1 MRSGGLALLR
11 TAVLAALAVAWIA
24 AAHLGSA
31 GLVDPDFSAALAL
44 APAAA
49 AVPLLLWRAGR
60 RAVAA
65 AGTLCLIGLVA
76 AVWPVLRGNV
86 ALLYFLQHLG
96 VNLALAALFGRSLL
110 AGREP
115 LISRLSRAV
124 HGGAMTD
131 ARARYTRGV
140 TVAWTAFF
148 LASAVVSAALFLLAA
163 PAVWS
168 FFANVLTG
176 PLIAIAYLA
185 EYAVRCRTLPPGDRT
200 RFADALRAYRASPR

>member
-1 MRSGGLALLR
+1 MTLLR
-11 TAVLAALAVAWIA
+11 TIALAALAVAWIA

-31 GLVDPDFSAALAL
+31 GLADPDLSAAIAL

-65 AGTLCLIGLVA
+65 AGTLCLIGLIA

-96 VNLALAALFGRSLL
+96 INLALAALFGRSLL

-115 LISRLSRAV
+115 LISRISRMA
-124 HGGAMTD
+124 HRGAMTE

-148 LASAVVSAALFLLAA
+148 LASAVLSAALFLFAP

-168 FFANVLTG
+168 VFANVLTG

-185 EYAVRCRTLPPGDRT
+185 EYAVRCRMLPPEDRT
-200 RFADALRAYRASPR
+200 PFADAVRAYRASLQ